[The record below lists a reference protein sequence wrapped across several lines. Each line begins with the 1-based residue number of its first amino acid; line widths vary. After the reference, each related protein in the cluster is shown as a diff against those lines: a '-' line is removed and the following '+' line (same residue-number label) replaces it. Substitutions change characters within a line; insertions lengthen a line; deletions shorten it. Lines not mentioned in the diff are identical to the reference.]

1 MQEIFLSPLRNL
13 KLLGFFWELDY
24 IFTSNVNI
32 TTPPILL
39 DWWRGVNQVAI
50 IGNLKQK
57 QTGQIGQT
65 HLIGQTECDRLSPH
79 LPPIY
84 TFTISLSDE

>member
-39 DWWRGVNQVAI
+39 GEHCFASLLTGSLVSHT
-50 IGNLKQK
+50 G
-57 QTGQIGQT
+57 TGQLARGQS
-65 HLIGQTECDRLSPH
+65 GGDNRKPQAEANWPNW
-79 LPPIY
+79 PN
-84 TFTISLSDE
+84 TFDWSD